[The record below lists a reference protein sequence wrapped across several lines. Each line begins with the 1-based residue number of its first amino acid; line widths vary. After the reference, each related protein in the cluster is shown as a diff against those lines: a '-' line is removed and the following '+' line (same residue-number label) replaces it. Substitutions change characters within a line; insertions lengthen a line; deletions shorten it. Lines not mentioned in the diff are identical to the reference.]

1 MTETGLVVIK
11 QGFALPE
18 EGQFKTDLKAIARF
32 QAIVQQEL
40 IEGVDYGE
48 IPGTK
53 KNTLLKPGAEKI
65 AKLLGLSDRYE
76 ILPASIENWER
87 PLFYYQVKCT
97 LTHEASGMLVSEG
110 LGSCNSMEDKYR
122 YRWLWPGD
130 VPVNV
135 DKGKLVTRKLKG
147 GGLQYRTDNEEIFT
161 IVNTILK
168 IAKKRALVDAA
179 LSAGRLSNV
188 FTQDMEDIAKAMA
201 DDAPDEDDKPAAKP
215 SNHGNCPECKSPM
228 VMRSGKFGDFLAC
241 SGYPKCQY
249 KPPKDKPAPAT
260 DTPPP
265 VETPELAPD
274 EEIDTVHDAPE
285 DWSKANQAA
294 FFAEMDRVI
303 LDKGL
308 PAHQV
313 KAIMAGTFRYSKRT
327 EITIAKRNDVIRALR
342 EA

>member
-1 MTETGLVVIK
+1 MTETAVTVIK

-130 VPVNV
+130 VPANV
-135 DKGKLVTRKLKG
+135 DRSKLVSRKLKNG
-147 GGLQYRTDNEEIFT
+147 GVQYRTDNEEIFT
-161 IVNTILK
+161 IVNTLLK
-168 IAKKRALVDAA
+168 MAKKRALVDAA

-201 DDAPDEDDKPAAKP
+201 DDPEDDEKPAAKP
-215 SNHGNCPECKSPM
+215 SNLGNCPDCGAPLAT
-228 VMRSGKFGDFLAC
+228 RAGKYGDFTAC
-241 SGYPKCQY
+241 TGYPKCKYIQ
-249 KPPKDKPAPAT
+249 KKGKESVAPTTDSAPVTEPPPAPAG
-260 DTPPP
+260 
-265 VETPELAPD
+265 
-274 EEIDTVHDAPE
+274 EEIDEANEDGATFDAALESLARQIWGPSWQPSLRNWAKE
-285 DWSKANQAA
+285 NYGYTSRKQIKESQRGEIIKKLTAM
-294 FFAEMDRVI
+294 AE
-303 LDKGL
+303 LK
-308 PAHQV
+308 
-313 KAIMAGTFRYSKRT
+313 
-327 EITIAKRNDVIRALR
+327 
-342 EA
+342 